1 MRLMVPSAHEIESQ
15 HRQLDKEIR
24 KIERRGPRMTEIEQR
39 KVAELKKTK
48 LALKDRLLGLQRA
61 V

>member
-1 MRLMVPSAHEIESQ
+1 MRLVVPNAQDIESQ

-24 KIERRGPRMTEIEQR
+24 RIERRGPRMTAVDQR
-39 KVAELKKTK
+39 TVAELKKTK
-48 LALKDRLLGLQRA
+48 LALKDQLSVLKRA

>member
-1 MRLMVPSAHEIESQ
+1 MRLVIPNAHELEAE
-15 HRQLDKEIR
+15 HRKLDKEIR
-24 KIERRGPRMTEIEQR
+24 KIERRGPRMTPVDQR

-48 LALKDRLLGLQRA
+48 LALKDRMTLLRA